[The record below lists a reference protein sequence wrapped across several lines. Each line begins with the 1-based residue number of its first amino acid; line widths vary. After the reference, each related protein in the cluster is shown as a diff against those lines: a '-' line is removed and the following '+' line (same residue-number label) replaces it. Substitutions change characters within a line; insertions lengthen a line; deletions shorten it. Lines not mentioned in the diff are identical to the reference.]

1 MSHFHGKPST
11 ASNGCTHALRKKSKA
26 NWFTREMVLFLS
38 SVSAFCICDS
48 QVGRGKEH
56 SLQSGCELPSPAMQ
70 TLPLGCPPH
79 TATHHGDYRPTV
91 QAGGRAGRCGRNG
104 TWRPLFYKTQEGCIH
119 ESLGNI
125 NCIILLDSK
134 LSNITKREMF
144 QQPFSMFLRTKYI

>member
-56 SLQSGCELPSPAMQ
+56 GLQRGCELLSPAMQ

-79 TATHHGDYRPTV
+79 TAVHHGDYQPTV
-91 QAGGRAGRCGRNG
+91 QVGGCAVRRGRNN
-104 TWRPLFYKTQEGCIH
+104 TWRPLFYKKQEGCIY